1 MYLSGAIW
9 KRTNIDI
16 MQCDRGEFTY
26 FLQSKRFPI
35 LLFFFVE
42 VNKDL
47 FMSNKQKF
55 GVMTSKII
63 IKPN

>member
-16 MQCDRGEFTY
+16 MQCDRVH
-26 FLQSKRFPI
+26 
-35 LLFFFVE
+35 LFFAKQKVSNIVIIFFQ

-47 FMSNKQKF
+47 FMSN
-55 GVMTSKII
+55 
-63 IKPN
+63 